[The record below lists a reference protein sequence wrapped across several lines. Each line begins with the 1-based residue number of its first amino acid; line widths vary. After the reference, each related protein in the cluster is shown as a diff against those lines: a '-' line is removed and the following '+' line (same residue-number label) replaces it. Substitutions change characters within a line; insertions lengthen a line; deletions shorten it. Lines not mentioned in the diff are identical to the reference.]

1 MTLTVHTPTADVRGV
16 ALVLHGGRS
25 KSHAPDPSMA
35 ARRPAHA
42 PVREQPARRGRAAS
56 PWRGCATASAAGTD
70 AERSPVPDAAAA
82 LDELAD
88 RFPGVPIA
96 LVGHSMGGRA
106 ALYTAGHE
114 AVRVVV
120 GLAPWIEPGD
130 LEQTVDGLAGR
141 RLLIAHGDLDRMT
154 DPRASAAYARR
165 AAGTAASASYVT
177 VSADKHAMLG
187 RAGVWHRL
195 ATGFVT
201 GALWDASPVGTTAAA
216 STKDSASTEL
226 DDALAQALAGTAAV
240 VV

>member
-1 MTLTVHTPTADVRGV
+1 MDLTVHTPEGDVRGV

-25 KSHAPDPSMA
+25 KSHAPT
-35 ARRPAHA
+35 RPWQLAVLRMLPFA
-42 PVREQPARRGRAAS
+42 NSLRAADDGLAVARLRYS
-56 PWRGCATASAAGTD
+56 VRGWNG
-70 AERSPVPDAAAA
+70 AERSPVPDVLAA
-82 LDELAD
+82 LDELAG

-106 ALYTAGHE
+106 ALYSAGHD

-120 GLAPWIEPGD
+120 GLAPWVEPGD
-130 LEQTVDGLAGR
+130 LEQSARGLAGR
-141 RLLIAHGDLDRMT
+141 RLLVAHGDLDRMT
-154 DPRASAAYARR
+154 DPRSSAAYVR
-165 AAGTAASASYVT
+165 AASRTAESASYVT

-201 GALWDASPVGTTAAA
+201 GALWDGPPAGTLAGS
-216 STKDSASTEL
+216 STNEVKNADV
-226 DDALAQALAGTAAV
+226 DDALSQALAGTAAV